1 MSIFSAVYF
10 EQKEYDKC
18 IQECQQAVEIG
29 RENRSDFKLIAK
41 YVSNRINV
49 LITSKKKH

>member
-1 MSIFSAVYF
+1 MFEIKQFIKNILIVIVAVYF

-18 IQECQQAVEIG
+18 IEECQQAVDIG

-41 YVSNRINV
+41 
-49 LITSKKKH
+49 